1 MRKSLR
7 QTIQKREKEM
17 TRKKNALHLPTPAN
31 INPPT
36 KSITKF
42 KNKIHRELT
51 NYGRWGSERQ
61 VIVVTS
67 NSWDGVSP
75 SEWMRPLLRNPKGLR
90 EQLNNDFASQGWRV
104 TWLEELRSGFRVKM
118 TYDPR

>member
-1 MRKSLR
+1 
-7 QTIQKREKEM
+7 M
-17 TRKKNALHLPTPAN
+17 TRKKNVLHLPTPAN

-36 KSITKF
+36 KSITNF
-42 KNKIHRELT
+42 KNRIYRELA

-61 VIVVTS
+61 VIAVTS
-67 NSWDGVSP
+67 NSWDGISP
-75 SEWMRPLLRNPKGLR
+75 SEWMRPLLGNPKGLR
-90 EQLNNDFASQGWRV
+90 EQLNNDFATQGWRV